1 MLNRPTSKSRK
12 ALASERKS
20 DIANTTKGSTL
31 VYLEVI
37 DEKHQRMGRI
47 EAKVGMTLSTDT
59 KIVKVNKASIGVEW
73 SDSLNPAKT
82 HKATI
87 KMEDEQSIYLI
98 EAKRWG
104 F

>member
-1 MLNRPTSKSRK
+1 MLNRPTPKSRK
-12 ALASERKS
+12 ALAVERKS
-20 DIANTTKGSTL
+20 DIANTPKGSTL

-47 EAKVGMTLSTDT
+47 EAKVGMTLVTDT
-59 KIVKVNKASIGVEW
+59 KIVKVNKSSIGVEW
-73 SDSLNPAKT
+73 SDSLNPTKT
-82 HKATI
+82 HKSTI

-98 EAKRWG
+98 EAQRWG